1 MIVWKA
7 QSLVLLLV
15 AFAPLVQACSSDE
28 SGDDGSE
35 RGGSNAGGTGGAQG
49 GAGGA
54 SGTAGVGA
62 GGTPLVDCAGLCN
75 RVRTTCEGQSTIDDT
90 WVDVCTRAC
99 EIRVEVAPETALL
112 EKTCIEGTTDCT
124 TAILCVS
131 MPTGTGGS
139 NG

>member
-1 MIVWKA
+1 MVHWKA
-7 QSLVLLLV
+7 HSIALLAAL
-15 AFAPLVQACSSDE
+15 APLVPACSSDE
-28 SGDDGSE
+28 SGDDDSE
-35 RGGSNAGGTGGAQG
+35 RGGSNAGGTAGSQG

-54 SGTAGVGA
+54 SGTAGLG

-75 RVRTTCEGQSTIDDT
+75 RVRMTCEGQSTIDET

-99 EIRVEVAPETALL
+99 EIRVEVASETALL
-112 EKTCIEGTTDCT
+112 EKACIEGTTDCT

-139 NG
+139 SG